1 MIKKALNNSFHFWRQ
16 IINFWTIVFMIF
28 IVYDFIFNNQLLEIM
43 GPLSAIYIG
52 VLAIYVGNKEFE
64 RWYDIHRSKHPG
76 ELYVIVWTFLIFAV
90 IALDV
95 ILQKEYTLPSGVVSA
110 YLAVLTILVITNK
123 SKALYQR
130 KNK

>member
-1 MIKKALNNSFHFWRQ
+1 MIKKIFNNSFHFWRQ

-28 IVYDFIFNNQLLEIM
+28 IVYDFINNNQFIEIM
-43 GPLSAIYIG
+43 GSLAAIYIG

-76 ELYVIVWTFLIFAV
+76 EIYVIAWTLLIFTI

-95 ILQKEYTLPSGVVSA
+95 IWQKDYQLPSGVVSS

-123 SKALYQR
+123 SKTLYRR
-130 KNK
+130 KK

>member
-1 MIKKALNNSFHFWRQ
+1 MIKKAFNNSFQFWRQ
-16 IINFWTIVFMIF
+16 IINFWTIVFMVF
-28 IVYDFIFNNQLLEIM
+28 IVYDFINNNHLIEIM
-43 GPLSAIYIG
+43 GSLAAIYIG

-76 ELYVIVWTFLIFAV
+76 EIYVIAWTFLIFTI

-95 ILQKEYTLPSGVVSA
+95 ILQKKYILPSGVVSS

-123 SKALYQR
+123 SKSLYRR
-130 KNK
+130 KK

>member
-1 MIKKALNNSFHFWRQ
+1 MIKKLFDNSFHFWRQ
-16 IINFWTIVFMIF
+16 IINFWTIVFMVF
-28 IVYDFIFNNQLLEIM
+28 IVYDFINNNQLIEIM
-43 GPLSAIYIG
+43 GSLAAIYIG

-76 ELYVIVWTFLIFAV
+76 EIYVIAWTFLIFTI

-95 ILQKEYTLPSGVVSA
+95 ILQKKYILPSGVVSS

-123 SKALYQR
+123 SKSLYRR
-130 KNK
+130 KK

>member
-1 MIKKALNNSFHFWRQ
+1 MIKKAFNNSFQFWRQ
-16 IINFWTIVFMIF
+16 IINFWTIVFMVF
-28 IVYDFIFNNQLLEIM
+28 IVYDFINNNQLIEIM
-43 GPLSAIYIG
+43 GSLAAIYIG

-76 ELYVIVWTFLIFAV
+76 EIYVIAWTFLIFTI

-95 ILQKEYTLPSGVVSA
+95 ILQKKYILPSGVVSS

-123 SKALYQR
+123 SKSLYRR
-130 KNK
+130 KK